1 MPDGAPTRGAN
12 REAQARR
19 LVIWRFSDGKAG
31 HDNQS
36 LGLAEAV
43 AGTVNCEIH
52 SLTPIGPVMG
62 LLNLVTGRAFAN
74 EPYSDPDLILGAG
87 HATHLSMLAARR
99 SRGGRV
105 IVLMTPTLPKKL
117 FDLCLIPEHD
127 GPGNGRNVIVTV
139 GALNRVR
146 SRADKEAS
154 SGLILLGGPSP
165 HFDFDQQKVIAQIE
179 AVLKDDPAISWSATT
194 SRRTPSD
201 LAASLRALGS
211 ANLNVVPVDETAPG
225 WLAAKLGRTERV
237 WVTEDSASMVYEALS
252 GGAAV
257 GLLTLE
263 GKRPGRIS
271 RGIEQLEKSG
281 RVTRFEQWLNG
292 SALKPADTPIN
303 ESERC
308 ARLILD
314 RFPDIDPRR

>member
-1 MPDGAPTRGAN
+1 MPAGAPTLGAN
-12 REAQARR
+12 PEAEARR
-19 LVIWRFSDGKAG
+19 LVIWRFSDGKPG
-31 HDNQS
+31 HDSQS
-36 LGLAEAV
+36 LGLAEAI
-43 AGTVNCEIH
+43 AKNVNCEIH
-52 SLTPIGPVMG
+52 SLTPIGPMMA
-62 LLNLVTGRAFAN
+62 LLNLMTGGGFAN
-74 EPYSDPDLILGAG
+74 IPYADPDLILGAG

-105 IVLMTPTLPKKL
+105 IVLMTPTLPKRL
-117 FDLCLIPEHD
+117 FDLCLIPGHD
-127 GPGNGRNVIVTV
+127 APGKGGDVIVTL

-146 SRADKEAS
+146 PCADKEAL

-165 HFDFDQQKVIAQIE
+165 HFAFDQQRVIAQIE
-179 AVLKDDPAISWSATT
+179 AVLKDDPVIFWTAAT
-194 SRRTPSD
+194 SRRTPPD

-211 ANLNVVPVDETAPG
+211 GNLNVVPVEETAPG

-263 GKRPGRIS
+263 VRRPGRIS
-271 RGIEQLEKSG
+271 RGVEQLNKAG

-292 SALKPADTPIN
+292 SALKPADEPLN
-303 ESERC
+303 ESGRC

-314 RFPDIDPRR
+314 RFPGIARRQ

>member
-1 MPDGAPTRGAN
+1 MPDGAPTQGAN
-12 REAQARR
+12 REAGARR
-19 LVIWRFSDGKAG
+19 LVIWRFSDGKPG

-36 LGLAEAV
+36 LGLAEAI
-43 AGTVNCEIH
+43 AGEVKCEIH
-52 SLTPIGPVMG
+52 SLKPMGPAMA
-62 LLNLVTGRAFAN
+62 LMHLVTGGAFAN

-87 HATHLSMLAARR
+87 HTTHLSMLAARR

-105 IVLMTPTLPKKL
+105 IVSMTPTLPKKL

-127 GPGNGRNVIVTV
+127 RPGNGGNVIVTR

-146 SRADKEAS
+146 PCADKDAF

-165 HFDFDQQKVIAQIE
+165 HFAFDQQKIIAQIQ
-179 AVLKDDPAISWSATT
+179 AVLKDDPVVVWTATT
-194 SRRTPSD
+194 SRRTPSE

-211 ANLNVVPVDETAPG
+211 ANLNVVPVEETTPG
-225 WLAAKLGRTERV
+225 WLAGRLGRTERV
-237 WVTEDSASMVYEALS
+237 WVTEDSASMMYEALS

-271 RGIEQLEKSG
+271 RGVEQLEKTG
-281 RVTRFEQWLNG
+281 QVTRFDKWLKG
-292 SALKPADTPIN
+292 SALKPSDAPLN
-303 ESERC
+303 EAVRC

-314 RFPDIDPRR
+314 RFPGISQRR